1 GYYGQLTKQAIQ
13 KLQLKYNITNKSDP
27 AYGQVGPKTRKIL
40 NLLLQINDLQNQL
53 NQLLIQLK
61 KPSL

>member
-27 AYGQVGPKTRKIL
+27 AYGQVGPKTRKVL
-40 NLLLQINDLQNQL
+40 NLLLQISYLKDQL
-53 NQLLIQLK
+53 NQLLVRLK
-61 KPSL
+61 TL